1 MIYSQADLYFNEAC
15 LSYLH
20 SVLGEILPLAPS
32 FLEVSRKH
40 LKQMFLKEEF
50 YDFHVLNGVEDDD
63 NVTFQKQAIVQ
74 GQKFKHGNTILK

>member
-63 NVTFQKQAIVQ
+63 NVTFQKTSHCSGTKIQ
-74 GQKFKHGNTILK
+74 TR